1 MPPFLFITFYYVPKL
16 YISFLVCKNFFFL
29 LCVAADLQ
37 QKFALS
43 RVDCCRLIVTMHNL
57 GYALYAG

>member
-1 MPPFLFITFYYVPKL
+1 MQE
-16 YISFLVCKNFFFL
+16 FFFL

-43 RVDCCRLIVTMHNL
+43 RVDSCRLIVTMHNL
-57 GYALYAG
+57 GYELYRIKSSCPNFSSNLSRKSLADIK

>member
-1 MPPFLFITFYYVPKL
+1 MQE
-16 YISFLVCKNFFFL
+16 FFFL

-43 RVDCCRLIVTMHNL
+43 RVQWFVKI
-57 GYALYAG
+57 